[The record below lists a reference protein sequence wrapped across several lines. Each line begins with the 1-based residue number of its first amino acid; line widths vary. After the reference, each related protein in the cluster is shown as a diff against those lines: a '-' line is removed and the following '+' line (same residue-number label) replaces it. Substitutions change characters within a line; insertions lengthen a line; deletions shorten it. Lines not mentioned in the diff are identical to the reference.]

1 MHDPAGRRVTV
12 MGLGR
17 FGGGA
22 GVTRWL
28 AAQGADVLV
37 TDLEP
42 EERLKDSLAAIRP
55 LVDSGRVTLRLGG
68 HNVSDFTT
76 CDLVVANP
84 AVPRP
89 WENRFLRAAIAAGI
103 PVTTEIEL
111 VVQRLDR
118 RRVIG
123 VTGSAG
129 KSTTAA
135 LIYHILKECGQ
146 PVLLGGN
153 IGGSLLEKVGR
164 DGETE
169 RRRDEGRGAGPW
181 VVLELSSAMLHWLH
195 EASAGGPGW
204 SPRVAVVTNIADN
217 HKDWHG
223 TFEHYSES
231 KRVILDSQTT
241 GDAAILGAR
250 VADWPTRADVRRT
263 VIPADAQFGPLAIP
277 GKHNQVNAAAA
288 LAAVVALECGVDEA
302 AARHAAAT
310 FPGLPHRLEFV
321 AEGRGI
327 RFYNDSKSTTPDAT
341 LLALAAFPEPRRI
354 HLIAGGYDKGSD
366 LTPIAAA
373 GRSLAGLYAVGAT
386 GGRLAEDGAEPCG
399 TLDAAMERIG
409 ERARTG
415 DIVLLSPGCASWDQF
430 ENYEKRGERFVALVK
445 DLIARREGVTA

>member
-55 LVDSGRVTLRLGG
+55 LVNSGRVTLRLGS

-89 WENRFLRAAIAAGI
+89 WDNRFLRAAIAAGI

-135 LIYHILKECGQ
+135 LIHHILKECGQ

-153 IGGSLLEKVGR
+153 IGGSLLETLE
-164 DGETE
+164 ETKSE
-169 RRRDEGRGAGPW
+169 PW
-181 VVLELSSAMLHWLH
+181 IVLELSSAMLHWLR
-195 EASAGGPGW
+195 EASAGGPAW

-223 TFEHYSES
+223 TFEHYSAS
-231 KRVILDSQTT
+231 KRVILDHQQA

-250 VADWPTRADVRRT
+250 LADWPTRDGVRRT
-263 VIPADAQFGPLAIP
+263 VIAPDAEFGPLAIP
-277 GKHNQVNAAAA
+277 GKHNQTNAATALAAA
-288 LAAVVALECGVDEA
+288 LALECGVDEA
-302 AARHAAAT
+302 SARRAAAS

-366 LTPIAAA
+366 LAPIAAA

-386 GGRLAEDGAEPCG
+386 GGRLVEDGAEACG

-409 ERARTG
+409 ERARAG
-415 DIVLLSPGCASWDQF
+415 DVVLLSPGCASWDQF

-445 DLIARREGVTA
+445 DLIARREGVKA